1 MILVTVGTTLTFDD
15 LIMAVDQM
23 VTDGQMDGPVVC
35 QIGNGSYVPQHCEYF
50 RFKPNLD
57 ELIQNASVVIGHGGT
72 GTVLGL
78 LAEKKK
84 FIAVANP
91 LGAHDHQAQF
101 LERLSRAVSILW
113 TRDLKE
119 LPALIRKAEEYEVR
133 PVTGM
138 RLAEDL
144 RAYLEGA
151 C

>member
-1 MILVTVGTTLTFDD
+1 MLVTVGTTLVFDE
-15 LIMAVDQM
+15 LIRAVDQM
-23 VTDGQMDGPVVC
+23 VADGVITVPVTC
-35 QIGNGSYVPQHCEYF
+35 QIGNGSYLPLHCEYF

-57 ELIQNASVVIGHGGT
+57 EIIQEATMVIGHGGT

-78 LAEKKK
+78 LSEKKK

-113 TRDLKE
+113 TRDLQE
-119 LPALIRKAEEYEVR
+119 LPDLIWRAETYEVR

-138 RLAEDL
+138 RLADDL
-144 RAYLEGA
+144 GAYLKGL
-151 C
+151 